1 MGNVSQTHIGST
13 KAYISLPFVEENI
26 QNTAA
31 GTLNAANGTA
41 EDYYMS
47 RAGSIIGFSGALNA
61 ALTTGTLGFQPMID
75 GSLCPD
81 FGSGMYLD
89 LSNQRNYIT
98 QDARK
103 ANYTFTAGQRLA
115 VKRNKVGSDAIS
127 ATTIDG
133 AFILEVLLEDV
144 EY

>member
-13 KAYISLPFVEENI
+13 KVFHALPFNEENFP
-26 QNTAA
+26 NTAA

-61 ALTTGTLGFQPMID
+61 ALTTGTLSFQPMID
-75 GSLCPD
+75 GSLCPV
-81 FGSGMYLD
+81 FGSGSYLHP
-89 LSNQRNYIT
+89 NQQRGYVT

-103 ANYTFTAGQRLA
+103 DNYTFTAGQRLA
-115 VKRNKVGSDAIS
+115 VKWVKVGSDAIA

-133 AFILEVLLEDV
+133 AFQLEVLLESV